1 MAEAGA
7 NPGPDLDLGDEAKQL
22 RLLSIPE
29 AVAEEDKT
37 DGANVNLLNVSVT
50 LSIRNSGN
58 RVSQDLSQQY
68 VRKQQLHSGLLDQT
82 PAERLRSKRAYS
94 STLSLLR
101 MLLEVLSL
109 GLCRR

>member
-29 AVAEEDKT
+29 AAAEEDKT

-68 VRKQQLHSGLLDQT
+68 VRKQQLHSGLSDQT
-82 PAERLRSKRAYS
+82 PAEQLRSKRAYS

-101 MLLEVLSL
+101 MLLEALSL

>member
-7 NPGPDLDLGDEAKQL
+7 NPGPDLDLGDEAKRL
-22 RLLSIPE
+22 RLLSILE
-29 AVAEEDKT
+29 AAEEDKT

-58 RVSQDLSQQY
+58 RVSQDLNQQY
-68 VRKQQLHSGLLDQT
+68 VRKQQLHSGLSDQT
-82 PAERLRSKRAYS
+82 PAEQLRSKRAYS

-101 MLLEVLSL
+101 MLLEALSL

>member
-7 NPGPDLDLGDEAKQL
+7 SPGPALDLGDEAKQL
-22 RLLSIPE
+22 KLRSIPE
-29 AVAEEDKT
+29 VVAKEDKT

-50 LSIRNSGN
+50 LSINNSGN
-58 RVSQDLSQQY
+58 RVSQDLNQQY
-68 VRKQQLHSGLLDQT
+68 VREQQLHSGQLDQT
-82 PAERLRSKRAYS
+82 PAEQLRSRRAYS

-101 MLLEVLSL
+101 MLLEALSL